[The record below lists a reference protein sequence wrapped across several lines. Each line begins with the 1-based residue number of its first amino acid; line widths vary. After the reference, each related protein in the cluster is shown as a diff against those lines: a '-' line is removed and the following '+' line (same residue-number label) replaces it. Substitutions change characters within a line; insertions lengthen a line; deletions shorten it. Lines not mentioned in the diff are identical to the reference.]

1 MIVLIDNFDSY
12 TYNLLHL
19 FQKQGVACTCI
30 RIDQIKDLAQ
40 LNAFSGIVLSPGPG
54 NPKEQPLLLSI
65 IKHYWKTKPLLGIC
79 LGHQAIGYHFGA
91 EIKRMEKPMHG
102 KISSVKVLNRDRIF
116 EDVKEEFKV
125 VRYHSLILE
134 KIPPVLTVLAETNHK
149 EIMLIKHNSLPIYG
163 IQFHPEAVLSEFG
176 EKIIQNWLSLFVL
189 IK

>member
-1 MIVLIDNFDSY
+1 
-12 TYNLLHL
+12 
-19 FQKQGVACTCI
+19 
-30 RIDQIKDLAQ
+30 
-40 LNAFSGIVLSPGPG
+40 
-54 NPKEQPLLLSI
+54 
-65 IKHYWKTKPLLGIC
+65 
-79 LGHQAIGYHFGA
+79 
-91 EIKRMEKPMHG
+91 MHG